1 MLFKNGQVDQFP
13 IEEARELNDDSHH
26 FGYYVQ
32 KGLFE
37 EYATFGRG
45 HGHDLAP
52 YDVYHTVRGL
62 RYRLLMAKKHNG
74 ALKKVLTHTLKQ
86 VQVGT
91 STVMLMVKRRS
102 FPRLTKRHQKYQM
115 KSSTYGYVQVVFL
128 STGTQVL

>member
-1 MLFKNGQVDQFP
+1 MYDMLFKNGQVDQFP

-62 RYRLLMAKKHNG
+62 RC
-74 ALKKVLTHTLKQ
+74 
-86 VQVGT
+86 
-91 STVMLMVKRRS
+91 
-102 FPRLTKRHQKYQM
+102 
-115 KSSTYGYVQVVFL
+115 
-128 STGTQVL
+128 TGC